1 MSTLSEVAAHAGVTS
16 ATVSNVLRNRGRVG
30 EETRKRVL
38 DAVAVLG
45 YRPHLAARALAEGRA
60 PTIAL
65 MVSSIANPFYPEFAL
80 AVERA
85 ARASGHFVIVCN
97 TNQDPLAGRK
107 YLEQIAGTLSEGVL
121 VMNANLDFADLH
133 KTEARGTPVVL
144 CMWERPLDPPGLPC
158 VAVDFRR
165 AGELAAR
172 HLLELGHRQIVAIVG
187 SKRAGIHAARYEG
200 FADALREA
208 GVKLQ
213 RARVRHA
220 PDTIEGGYAA
230 ARDLLEAH
238 PHATA
243 IFATNDLPALG
254 SINAAFDLG
263 RDVPTDLSVIG
274 ITDIQLAQQ
283 SRPPLTTVAV
293 PTVEAAELAVSL
305 LRKLVERPGDGRNTA
320 RNDIR
325 DEACSDA
332 RSDTRSGARHGA
344 QRAASE
350 APRVCVASEPQL
362 VVRGSTCAPRGASK
376 SNKKQRRG

>member
-30 EETRKRVL
+30 EQTRKRVL
-38 DAVAVLG
+38 EAVAALG

-133 KTEARGTPVVL
+133 QTEARGTPVVL

-165 AGELAAR
+165 AGELAAQ
-172 HLLELGHRQIVAIVG
+172 HLLELGHRHIVAIVG

-200 FADALREA
+200 FVDALRAA
-208 GVKLQ
+208 GVKLP
-213 RARVRHA
+213 RTCVRHA

-238 PHATA
+238 PHTTA

-305 LRKLVERPGDGRNTA
+305 LRELLERPGDLRNAA
-320 RNDIR
+320 RNGIR
-325 DEACSDA
+325 HE
-332 RSDTRSGARHGA
+332 TRYDPRNDSRRGTQKR
-344 QRAASE
+344 ASE
-350 APRVCVASEPQL
+350 APRVCVTSEPRL
-362 VVRGSTCAPRGASK
+362 MVRGSTCAPHGK
-376 SNKKQRRG
+376 GGPTKEPRRTD